1 MNIPQVKNVS
11 SCMNI
16 LQVKNVSRCMNIPQI
31 KNVSSCMNIPQ
42 VKNVSSCMNIPQV
55 KNVSSCMNIPQVKNV
70 SSCMNIPHLCFHGVD
85 MDNFTV
91 ILASYPEKNASLTL
105 YLLWFCDL
113 DDRAELFKS
122 VSHLDPRTEKGP
134 CPQNL
139 YSLRIP
145 FVGKIRKLIN
155 TESC

>member
-1 MNIPQVKNVS
+1 VPIKLQAGRPGVRIPAKVNTYVKVGGRVFLQRKRLGAILVNHTEVKNVSSCMNIPQVKNVS

-105 YLLWFCDL
+105 YLL
-113 DDRAELFKS
+113 
-122 VSHLDPRTEKGP
+122 
-134 CPQNL
+134 
-139 YSLRIP
+139 
-145 FVGKIRKLIN
+145 
-155 TESC
+155 